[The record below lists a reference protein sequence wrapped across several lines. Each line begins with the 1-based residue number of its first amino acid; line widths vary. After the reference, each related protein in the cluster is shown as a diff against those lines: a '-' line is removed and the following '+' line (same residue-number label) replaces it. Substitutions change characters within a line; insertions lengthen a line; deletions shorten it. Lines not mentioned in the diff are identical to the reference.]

1 MSNEEMVGELLESL
15 DQQNYVDEQ
24 PEASIIL
31 AAGQAPGKRTS
42 RSSEIGPGYVRRKS
56 TTQGQ
61 RRNAFPS
68 EMVPYHQYSSKLM
81 RTDALV

>member
-31 AAGQAPGKRTS
+31 AAG
-42 RSSEIGPGYVRRKS
+42 
-56 TTQGQ
+56 
-61 RRNAFPS
+61 
-68 EMVPYHQYSSKLM
+68 
-81 RTDALV
+81 